1 MEVTAMSNT
10 IQRIGILTGGG
21 DCPGLNAVIRA
32 VVKTAINEYGWEI
45 LGIEDGFEGLIKPGK
60 ARLLDVTDVRGL
72 LPRGGTILGSTNR
85 ANPFQYAVPTDGA
98 VKVCDVSETVIHR
111 AREYGIEALIVIGGD
126 GTMRIAHELMAQG
139 LQVVGVPKTIDN
151 DLDGTEVSVGFN
163 TAVTTVMEAL
173 DKLHTT
179 AESHHR
185 VLVIEVMGRHAGW
198 IALEAGVAG
207 GADVILI
214 PEIPYDLEVIADK
227 IRQRN
232 QNGAQFS
239 LVVVAEG
246 SLPRDGTAI
255 YQAERDPGGAAR
267 LGGIGDMVAA
277 EIRRMCHADVR
288 VIVLGHLQRG
298 GSPTACDRL
307 LATRFCAMAVH
318 MIAQGHVGHMVG
330 LRAGCMTMVPMRQA
344 VARQKQVPLDSDL
357 VRAARGLTIC
367 LGDSRQVSVPR

>member
-1 MEVTAMSNT
+1 
-10 IQRIGILTGGG
+10 
-21 DCPGLNAVIRA
+21 
-32 VVKTAINEYGWEI
+32 
-45 LGIEDGFEGLIKPGK
+45 
-60 ARLLDVTDVRGL
+60 
-72 LPRGGTILGSTNR
+72 
-85 ANPFQYAVPTDGA
+85 
-98 VKVCDVSETVIHR
+98 
-111 AREYGIEALIVIGGD
+111 
-126 GTMRIAHELMAQG
+126 MAQG
-139 LQVVGVPKTIDN
+139 LPVIGVPKTIDN

-239 LVVVAEG
+239 LVVGAEG
-246 SLPRDGTAI
+246 SLQRGGAAV

-267 LGGIGDMVAA
+267 LGGIGDVVAA

-307 LATRFCAMAVH
+307 LATRFGAMAVH
-318 MIAQGHVGHMVG
+318 MIAQGQVGHMVG

-367 LGDSRQVSVPR
+367 LGDSLQMRVPR